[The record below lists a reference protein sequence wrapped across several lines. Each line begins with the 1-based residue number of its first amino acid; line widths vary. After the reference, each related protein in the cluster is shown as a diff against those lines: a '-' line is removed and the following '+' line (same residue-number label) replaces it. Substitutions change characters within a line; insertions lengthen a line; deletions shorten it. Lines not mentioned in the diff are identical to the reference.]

1 MQNQILNDISPAA
14 VTPQTNY
21 TDAINQIEQTVREDA
36 QRLMLLQQQGLVTQ
50 NQAQYFIN
58 KLINTQ
64 NQINLLRQYIP
75 QTTGSEV
82 QTPASAEEKTNPFDL
97 FNQEKP
103 DFFNKSGR
111 SDVLNYIKNLDVD
124 KDEISKIADL
134 VENIE
139 KSAIENYLKQSAHD
153 KTLNDEN
160 ATAKSKLTSYVQN
173 AVYDGNNKVF
183 TREDIGAM
191 SGDEF
196 KKKKK
201 LILEQVRQGLIK

>member
-21 TDAINQIEQTVREDA
+21 TNAINQIEQTVREDA

-75 QTTGSEV
+75 QTTSSEV
-82 QTPASAEEKTNPFDL
+82 QAPASAEEKTNPFDL

-196 KKKKK
+196 AKNEK

>member
-103 DFFNKSGR
+103 DFYPIHSSLSAVSGTIMR
-111 SDVLNYIKNLDVD
+111 
-124 KDEISKIADL
+124 
-134 VENIE
+134 
-139 KSAIENYLKQSAHD
+139 LK
-153 KTLNDEN
+153 
-160 ATAKSKLTSYVQN
+160 V
-173 AVYDGNNKVF
+173 
-183 TREDIGAM
+183 
-191 SGDEF
+191 
-196 KKKKK
+196 
-201 LILEQVRQGLIK
+201 

>member
-21 TDAINQIEQTVREDA
+21 TNAINQIEQTVREDA

-196 KKKKK
+196 AKNEK

>member
-196 KKKKK
+196 AKNEK